1 MTTLREGNLQ
11 ITFPRGAKARKFG
24 DGASHGL
31 SHVIGVP
38 WLATVASME
47 LGKAVAVSTVF
58 IPGDLAK
65 AVVASFAALIVKRSY
80 PLIRA

>member
-1 MTTLREGNLQ
+1 MLSLYV
-11 ITFPRGAKARKFG
+11 PG
-24 DGASHGL
+24 DSIVHRLPGSPP
-31 SHVIGVP
+31 SP
-38 WLATVASME
+38 TE

>member
-1 MTTLREGNLQ
+1 M
-11 ITFPRGAKARKFG
+11 GATP
-24 DGASHGL
+24 
-31 SHVIGVP
+31 P
-38 WLATVASME
+38 WLAAVANME
-47 LGKAVAVSTVF
+47 LGKAVTVSTVF